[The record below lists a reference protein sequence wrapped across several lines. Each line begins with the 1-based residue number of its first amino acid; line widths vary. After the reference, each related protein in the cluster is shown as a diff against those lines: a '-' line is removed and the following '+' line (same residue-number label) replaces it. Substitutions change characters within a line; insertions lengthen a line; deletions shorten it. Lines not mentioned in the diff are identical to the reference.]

1 MVKLYT
7 GTLIGNLKSEESIK
21 GLEKFGYEIKTKP
34 VKLMKISIDISSI
47 PKNSPIILENFI
59 KKCLL
64 SQLSLETI
72 EFLNEKLSFLNKQ
85 GIMFIEDKKCNFDVE
100 IGRDMLRDFDKDNL
114 DSFILWSGDSDFVD
128 PINQLVSDGKK
139 VFIFSTVRKI
149 SSELNDIKVP
159 IFELKKIKEFI
170 CWPKELSQS
179 IKDKVD
185 SI

>member
-1 MVKLYT
+1 
-7 GTLIGNLKSEESIK
+7 
-21 GLEKFGYEIKTKP
+21 
-34 VKLMKISIDISSI
+34 
-47 PKNSPIILENFI
+47 
-59 KKCLL
+59 
-64 SQLSLETI
+64 
-72 EFLNEKLSFLNKQ
+72 
-85 GIMFIEDKKCNFDVE
+85 MFIEDKKCNFDVE
-100 IGRDMLRDFDKDNL
+100 IGTDMLRDFDKDNL